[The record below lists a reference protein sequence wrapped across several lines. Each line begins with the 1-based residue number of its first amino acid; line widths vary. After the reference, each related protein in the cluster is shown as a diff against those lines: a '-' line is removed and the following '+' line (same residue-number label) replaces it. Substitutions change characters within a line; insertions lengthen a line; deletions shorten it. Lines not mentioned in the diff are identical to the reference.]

1 MSRFII
7 LTYGNVEEE
16 ITVNVDKII
25 EYHRSPSSKYTV
37 VTLEQVNPITV
48 RQTPA
53 DIATLIRAAEQKGPT
68 V

>member
-1 MSRFII
+1 MSSFII
-7 LTYGNVEEE
+7 LTYDNIQEE

-25 EYHRSPSSKYTV
+25 EYHRSPASKYTV